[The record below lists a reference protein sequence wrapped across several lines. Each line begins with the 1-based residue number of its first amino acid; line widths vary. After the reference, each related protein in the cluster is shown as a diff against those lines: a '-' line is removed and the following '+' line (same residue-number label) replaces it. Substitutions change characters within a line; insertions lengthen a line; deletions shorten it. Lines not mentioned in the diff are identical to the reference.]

1 MKNKE
6 GLLQRGGNSF
16 QAAWGLGWWGPQGE
30 GPRVTFPIPRFG
42 NVGPPHPSGQEVPPP
57 PPPLSNPLCPTGSG
71 AHNTEQTLL

>member
-16 QAAWGLGWWGPQGE
+16 QAAWDLGWWGAQGE
-30 GPRVTFPIPRFG
+30 GLRVTFPIPRFG
-42 NVGPPHPSGQEVPPP
+42 NVGPPSSFRPGSA
-57 PPPLSNPLCPTGSG
+57 PPLSDPLCPIGSG